1 MNKKIKISLLGV
13 LLTSSLAGVA
23 TTIASCS
30 ASAIPELTIEKSPTL
45 ITELDKV
52 LTESLAAMKDD
63 NLKKQE
69 FNRWINNN
77 ELPQS
82 AKDVIS
88 QNIVFK
94 NGSKAVPFNDVF
106 DKFVVSNLSGFPVIP
121 SIPIPAIDI
130 EIKIKEGPFVIAS
143 SSSSLLK
150 FTTGTIGYL
159 NPVQIIGI
167 SYDGTTNAK
176 IKEIINTEFNK
187 AMNAANSYQDKFAL
201 YTQWTQ
207 GENIPTGINKA
218 LYDKIQFSD
227 VNNNIVP
234 FNFVFDKF
242 TIEIMGDYPVG
253 PNVALPNMIVTPKLK
268 VGYLIDQEI
277 LDKNL
282 KFSDIPFTSNTG
294 KIQLGVGFKDS
305 TNPLLVNQLS
315 KDLSAVT
322 TYQERKIIFNNWNNE
337 IGDIMKPDSISLAAI
352 EAIFSNLALNTFGYN
367 SPLTLD
373 QFISKISIVPVNAG
387 AVYPNDLIA
396 NLPIMKLVLTWNKD
410 NFIILHDANNVEIN
424 LPPLT
429 ADSGV
434 GEFDFTISDTLETD
448 MTDLF
453 TDQLNNNYAP
463 NKAKY
468 ESWTSYNSLP
478 ATVRNALEAGI
489 SFNSDIIDIPNVNTF
504 ANIIDTEKTVITKGV
519 FPVGPTGEI
528 EPIQIKL
535 VLKPGRFVKIG
546 GSSLASELPPI
557 NVSYLPIAEA
567 KLYNFNGTAISEI
580 DNFIKIVQNSISVAT
595 TMDNKRTIYNS
606 YADFNNLPKDAK
618 DIIDMLKVRG
628 VATTDTADI
637 FLNSVI
643 DSKII
648 SIGEFPSVENQPIP
662 KITLVFR
669 FNKSSRFLY
678 HYADYYKRVPINIDF
693 KDILS

>member
-52 LTESLAAMKDD
+52 LTEFLAAMKDD
-63 NLKKQE
+63 NVKKQE

-167 SYDGTTNAK
+167 SYDKITYDE
-176 IKEIINTEFNK
+176 IKEKINTEFNI
-187 AMNAANSYQDKFAL
+187 AMDAATTYQDKFAL

-268 VGYLIDQEI
+268 VGYLIDQKI
-277 LDKNL
+277 LDKHL

-294 KIQLGVGFKDS
+294 KIQLGVGFDT
-305 TNPLLVNQLS
+305 TNPVLVDQLS

-322 TYQERKIIFNNWNNE
+322 TYVERKSIFDNWNNE
-337 IGDIMKPDSISLAAI
+337 LVDVEKPDSISPAVK

-373 QFISKISIVPVNAG
+373 QFISKISIVPVNVG
-387 AVYPNDLIA
+387 DVYPNDLIA
-396 NLPIMKLVLTWNKD
+396 NLPRMKLMLTWKKD
-410 NFIILHDANNVEIN
+410 NFIILNGANGVEIN

-429 ADSGV
+429 TNSGV
-434 GEFDFTISDTLETD
+434 GEFDFTISSRLERD
-448 MTDLF
+448 ISDLF
-453 TDQLNNNYAP
+453 TSELTGSYDE
-463 NKAKY
+463 NKTKY
-468 ESWTSYNSLP
+468 QSWNSYNSLP
-478 ATVRNALEAGI
+478 VSVKNALETGI
-489 SFNSDIIDIPNVNTF
+489 TFTSNIIDIPNVNTF

-519 FPVGPTGEI
+519 FPNSGPSQIQPI
-528 EPIQIKL
+528 EIKL
-535 VLKPGRFVKIG
+535 VLKPGRFVKID
-546 GSSLASELPPI
+546 GSSELPPI
-557 NVSYLPIAEA
+557 IISNLPNAEA
-567 KLYNFNGTAISEI
+567 LHYRFIESESSKIS
-580 DNFIKIVQNSISVAT
+580 NFIKKIEDTISSVNGFE
-595 TMDNKRTIYNS
+595 NKKNIYNS
-606 YADFNNLPKDAK
+606 YITFENLPVDAVNVLDTYRVQNSGYDNSIALK
-618 DIIDMLKVRG
+618 DIIDTRI
-628 VATTDTADI
+628 I
-637 FLNSVI
+637 F
-643 DSKII
+643 SK
-648 SIGEFPSVENQPIP
+648 GTFPSGPGETIPPIIVEL
-662 KITLVFR
+662 KLKKDAR
-669 FNKSSRFLY
+669 MEK
-678 HYADYYKRVPINIDF
+678 DGKYYKILPIAINFSGIT
-693 KDILS
+693 S

>member
-52 LTESLAAMKDD
+52 LTESLAAFDRD
-63 NLKKQE
+63 AEKKQE

-268 VGYLIDQEI
+268 VGYLIDQTI
-277 LDKNL
+277 LDEKL

-315 KDLSAVT
+315 IDLSAAT
-322 TYQERKIIFNNWNNE
+322 TYQERKSIFDNWNNE
-337 IGDIMKPDSISLAAI
+337 IGDIMKPNSISLVAK

-373 QFISKISIVPVNAG
+373 QFISKISIVPVNVG
-387 AVYPNDLIA
+387 DVYPNDLIA
-396 NLPIMKLVLTWNKD
+396 NLPQMKLVLTWKKD
-410 NFIILHDANNVEIN
+410 DFSIIDGANGVEIS
-424 LPPLT
+424 LPDLT

-434 GEFDFTISDTLETD
+434 GEFDFTISSRLERD
-448 MTDLF
+448 ISDLF
-453 TDQLNNNYAP
+453 TSELTGSYDE
-463 NKAKY
+463 NKTKY
-468 ESWTSYNSLP
+468 QSWNSYNSLP
-478 ATVRNALEAGI
+478 VSVKNALETGI
-489 SFNSDIIDIPNVNTF
+489 TFTSNIIDIPNVNTF

-519 FPVGPTGEI
+519 FPNNGTYQIQPI
-528 EPIQIKL
+528 EIKL
-535 VLKPGRFVKIG
+535 VLKPGRFVKID
-546 GSSLASELPPI
+546 GSSELPPI
-557 NVSYLPIAEA
+557 NISNLPNAEA
-567 KLYNFNGTAISEI
+567 YVYGYEANQAPIISE
-580 DNFIKIVQNSISVAT
+580 FITLIENSISSVAGFE
-595 TMDNKRTIYNS
+595 NKKNIYND
-606 YADFNNLPKDAK
+606 YKTFENLPLDAK
-618 DIIDMLKVRG
+618 TKLDEFRIKDVNNGHIL
-628 VATTDTADI
+628 
-637 FLNSVI
+637 FLNAVLE
-643 DSKII
+643 SKII
-648 SIGEFPSVENQPIP
+648 FSKGTFPSVEGEPIP
-662 KITLVFR
+662 PIIVELKL
-669 FNKSSRFLY
+669 NKASRLQK
-678 HYADYYKRVPINIDF
+678 DGKYYKILPIAINFTGIT
-693 KDILS
+693 S

>member
-30 ASAIPELTIEKSPTL
+30 ASAIPELTIEKNPNL

-52 LTESLAAMKDD
+52 LTEFLAAMKED

-130 EIKIKEGPFVIAS
+130 EIKIKEGPFVIGS

-167 SYDGTTNAK
+167 SYDGTTNAE
-176 IKEIINTEFNK
+176 IKEIINTEFNT

-207 GENIPTGINKA
+207 GSNNPEGINKA

-268 VGYLIDQEI
+268 VGYLIDQTI
-277 LDKNL
+277 LDDKL

-396 NLPIMKLVLTWNKD
+396 NLPIMKLVLTWKKD
-410 NFIILHDANNVEIN
+410 NFIILDGANNVEIN

-453 TDQLNNNYAP
+453 TDQLNNNYAS

-478 ATVRNALEAGI
+478 GTVKNALKAGI
-489 SFNSDIIDIPNVNTF
+489 SFNSNIDIPNVNTF

-535 VLKPGRFVKIG
+535 VLKPGCFVKIG
-546 GSSLASELPPI
+546 GSSLATELPVI
-557 NVSYLPIAEA
+557 NISNLPNAEA
-567 KLYNFNGTAISEI
+567 KPYNFNGHAITQI
-580 DNFIKIVQNSISVAT
+580 DNFIKIVQDSIRSLNT
-595 TMDNKRTIYNS
+595 LEDKKTIYNS
-606 YADFNNLPKDAK
+606 YANFDNLPKDAK
-618 DIIDMLKVRG
+618 DIINNLKVRG
-628 VATTDTADI
+628 VAALDRDI
-637 FLNSVI
+637 LLSRI
-643 DSKII
+643 LESKII
-648 SIGEFPSVENQPIP
+648 SIGTFPSAESQAIP
-662 KITLVFR
+662 KITLVLKL
-669 FNKSSRFLY
+669 NKASKFLY
-678 HYADYYKRVPINIDF
+678 NTADYYKRISINIDF

>member
-30 ASAIPELTIEKSPTL
+30 ASAIPELTIEKSPNL

-52 LTESLAAMKDD
+52 LTESLAAFDRD
-63 NLKKQE
+63 TEKKQE

-130 EIKIKEGPFVIAS
+130 EIKIKEGPFVIGS

-167 SYDGTTNAK
+167 SYDGTTNAE
-176 IKEIINTEFNK
+176 IKEIINTEFNT

-207 GENIPTGINKA
+207 GSNNPEGINKA

-268 VGYLIDQEI
+268 VGYLIDQTI
-277 LDKNL
+277 LDTKL

-294 KIQLGVGFKDS
+294 KVQLGVGFKDS

-396 NLPIMKLVLTWNKD
+396 NLPIMKLVLTWKKD
-410 NFIILHDANNVEIN
+410 NFIILDGANNVEIN

-453 TDQLNNNYAP
+453 TDQLNNNYAS

-478 ATVRNALEAGI
+478 GTVKNALKAGI
-489 SFNSDIIDIPNVNTF
+489 SFNSNIDIPNVNTF
-504 ANIIDTEKTVITKGV
+504 ENIIDTEKTVITKGV

-535 VLKPGRFVKIG
+535 VLKPGCFVKIG
-546 GSSLASELPPI
+546 GSSLATELPVI
-557 NVSYLPIAEA
+557 NISNLPNAEA
-567 KLYNFNGTAISEI
+567 KPYNFNGHAITQI
-580 DNFIKIVQNSISVAT
+580 DNFIKIVQDSIRSLNT
-595 TMDNKRTIYNS
+595 LEDKKTIYNS
-606 YADFNNLPKDAK
+606 YANFDNLPKDAK
-618 DIIDMLKVRG
+618 DIINNLKVRG
-628 VATTDTADI
+628 VAALDRDI
-637 FLNSVI
+637 LLSRI
-643 DSKII
+643 LESKII
-648 SIGEFPSVENQPIP
+648 SIGTFPSAESQAIP
-662 KITLVFR
+662 KITLVLKL
-669 FNKSSRFLY
+669 NKASKFLY
-678 HYADYYKRVPINIDF
+678 NTADYYKRISINIDF

>member
-294 KIQLGVGFKDS
+294 KIQLGVGFDT
-305 TNPLLVNQLS
+305 TNPVLVDQLS

-322 TYQERKIIFNNWNNE
+322 TYVERKSIFDNWNNE
-337 IGDIMKPDSISLAAI
+337 LVDVEKPDSISPAVK

-373 QFISKISIVPVNAG
+373 QFISKISIVPVNVG
-387 AVYPNDLIA
+387 DVYPNDLIA
-396 NLPIMKLVLTWNKD
+396 NLPQMKLVLTWKKD
-410 NFIILHDANNVEIN
+410 DFSIIDGANGVEIS
-424 LPPLT
+424 LPDLT

-434 GEFDFTISDTLETD
+434 GEFDFTISSRLERD
-448 MTDLF
+448 ISDLF
-453 TDQLNNNYAP
+453 TSELTGSYDE
-463 NKAKY
+463 NKTKY
-468 ESWTSYNSLP
+468 QSWNSYNSLP
-478 ATVRNALEAGI
+478 VSVKNALETGI
-489 SFNSDIIDIPNVNTF
+489 TFTSNIIDIPNVNTF

-519 FPVGPTGEI
+519 FPNNGTYQIQPI
-528 EPIQIKL
+528 EIKL
-535 VLKPGRFVKIG
+535 VLKPGRFVKID
-546 GSSLASELPPI
+546 GSSELPPI
-557 NVSYLPIAEA
+557 NISNLPNAEA
-567 KLYNFNGTAISEI
+567 YVYGYEANQAPIISE
-580 DNFIKIVQNSISVAT
+580 FITLIENSISSVAGFE
-595 TMDNKRTIYNS
+595 NKKNIYND
-606 YADFNNLPKDAK
+606 YKTFENLPLDAK
-618 DIIDMLKVRG
+618 TKLDEFRIKDVNNGHIL
-628 VATTDTADI
+628 
-637 FLNSVI
+637 FLNAVLE
-643 DSKII
+643 SKII
-648 SIGEFPSVENQPIP
+648 FSKGTFPSVEGEPIP
-662 KITLVFR
+662 PIIVELKL
-669 FNKSSRFLY
+669 NKASRLQK
-678 HYADYYKRVPINIDF
+678 DGKYYKILPIAINFTGIT
-693 KDILS
+693 S

>member
-30 ASAIPELTIEKSPTL
+30 ASAIPELTIEKNPNL

-52 LTESLAAMKDD
+52 LTKYLAAMKDD

-106 DKFVVSNLSGFPVIP
+106 DKFVVSNLSGFPASP
-121 SIPIPAIDI
+121 SRPIPAIDI
-130 EIKIKEGPFVIAS
+130 EIKIKESSFSIAS
-143 SSSSLLK
+143 GSTSLLK
-150 FTTGTIGYL
+150 FTTGTLGKL
-159 NPVQIIGI
+159 NAIEIIGI
-167 SYDGTTNAK
+167 IYNGTTYEAV
-176 IKEIINTEFNK
+176 KELMKTELNK
-187 AMNAANSYQDKFAL
+187 AMDAATTYQEKFAL

-207 GENIPTGINKA
+207 GKNIPEAFNAEI
-218 LYDKIQFSD
+218 YDKIQFRD
-227 VNNNIVP
+227 GNTLTVP
-234 FNFVFDKF
+234 FNYVFDKF
-242 TIEIMGDYPVG
+242 TIATIGEYPG
-253 PNVALPNMIVTPKLK
+253 PNALLPNMIVTPNIKPE
-268 VGYLIDQEI
+268 YYIDPVL

-315 KDLSAVT
+315 KDLSVAT
-322 TYQERKIIFNNWNNE
+322 TYQERKSIFNNWNNE
-337 IGDIMKPDSISLAAI
+337 LVNIEKPDSISLAAK
-352 EAIFSNLALNTFGYN
+352 EAIFSNLELTTFGYN

-396 NLPIMKLVLTWNKD
+396 NLPLMKLVLTWNKD
-410 NFIILHDANNVEIN
+410 NFIILDGANNVEIN

-519 FPVGPTGEI
+519 FPVGLTGEI

-567 KLYNFNGTAISEI
+567 KPYNFNGTAISEI

-669 FNKSSRFLY
+669 FNKSSRFLF

>member
-52 LTESLAAMKDD
+52 LTESLAAFDRD
-63 NLKKQE
+63 AEKKQE

-167 SYDGTTNAK
+167 SYDKITYAE
-176 IKEIINTEFNK
+176 IKEKINTEFNV
-187 AMNAANSYQDKFAL
+187 AMDAATSYQDKFAL

-277 LDKNL
+277 LDKQL

-315 KDLSAVT
+315 IDLSAAT
-322 TYQERKIIFNNWNNE
+322 TYQERKSIFDNWNNE
-337 IGDIMKPDSISLAAI
+337 IGDIMKPDSISLVAK

-396 NLPIMKLVLTWNKD
+396 NLPIMKLVLTWKKD
-410 NFIILHDANNVEIN
+410 NFIILDGANNVEIN

-453 TDQLNNNYAP
+453 TDQLNNNYAS

-478 ATVRNALEAGI
+478 GTVKNALKAGI
-489 SFNSDIIDIPNVNTF
+489 SFNSNIDIPNVNTF
-504 ANIIDTEKTVITKGV
+504 ENIIDTEKTVITKGV

-535 VLKPGRFVKIG
+535 VLKPGCFVKIG
-546 GSSLASELPPI
+546 GSSLATELPVI
-557 NVSYLPIAEA
+557 NISNLPNAEA
-567 KLYNFNGTAISEI
+567 KPYNFNGHAITQI
-580 DNFIKIVQNSISVAT
+580 DNFIKIVQDSIRSLNT
-595 TMDNKRTIYNS
+595 LEDKKTIYNS
-606 YADFNNLPKDAK
+606 YANFDNLPKDAK
-618 DIIDMLKVRG
+618 DIINNLKVRG
-628 VATTDTADI
+628 VAALDRDI
-637 FLNSVI
+637 LLSRI
-643 DSKII
+643 LESKII
-648 SIGEFPSVENQPIP
+648 SIGTFPSAESQAIP
-662 KITLVFR
+662 KITLVLKL
-669 FNKSSRFLY
+669 NKASKFLY
-678 HYADYYKRVPINIDF
+678 NTADYYKRISINIDF

>member
-30 ASAIPELTIEKSPTL
+30 ASAIPELTIEKSPNL

-52 LTESLAAMKDD
+52 LTESLAAFDRD
-63 NLKKQE
+63 AEKKQE

-167 SYDGTTNAK
+167 SYDGTTNAE
-176 IKEIINTEFNK
+176 IKEIINTEFNT

-207 GENIPTGINKA
+207 GSNNPEGINKA

-268 VGYLIDQEI
+268 VGYLIDQTI
-277 LDKNL
+277 LDTKL

-294 KIQLGVGFKDS
+294 KVQLGVGFKDS

-315 KDLSAVT
+315 IDLSAAT
-322 TYQERKIIFNNWNNE
+322 TYQERKSIFDNWNNE
-337 IGDIMKPDSISLAAI
+337 IGDIMKPNSISLVAK

-373 QFISKISIVPVNAG
+373 QFISKISIVPVNVG
-387 AVYPNDLIA
+387 DVYPNDLIA
-396 NLPIMKLVLTWNKD
+396 NLPRMKLMLTWKKD
-410 NFIILHDANNVEIN
+410 NFIILNGANGVEIN

-429 ADSGV
+429 TNSGV
-434 GEFDFTISDTLETD
+434 GEFDFTISSRLERD
-448 MTDLF
+448 ISDLF
-453 TDQLNNNYAP
+453 TSELTGSYDE
-463 NKAKY
+463 NKTKY
-468 ESWTSYNSLP
+468 QSWNSYNSLP
-478 ATVRNALEAGI
+478 VSVRNVLETGI
-489 SFNSDIIDIPNVNTF
+489 TFTSNIIDIPNVNTF

-519 FPVGPTGEI
+519 FPNSGPSQIQPI
-528 EPIQIKL
+528 EIKL
-535 VLKPGRFVKIG
+535 VLKPGRFVKID
-546 GSSLASELPPI
+546 GSSELPPI
-557 NVSYLPIAEA
+557 IISNLPNAEA
-567 KLYNFNGTAISEI
+567 LHYRFIESESSKIS
-580 DNFIKIVQNSISVAT
+580 NFIKKIEDTISSVNGFE
-595 TMDNKRTIYNS
+595 NKKNIYNS
-606 YADFNNLPKDAK
+606 YITFENLPVDAVNVLDTYRVQNSGYDNSIALK
-618 DIIDMLKVRG
+618 DIIDTRI
-628 VATTDTADI
+628 I
-637 FLNSVI
+637 F
-643 DSKII
+643 SK
-648 SIGEFPSVENQPIP
+648 GTFPSGPGQPIP
-662 KITLVFR
+662 PIIVELKL
-669 FNKSSRFLY
+669 NKAARLQK
-678 HYADYYKRVPINIDF
+678 DGKYYKILPIAINFSGIT
-693 KDILS
+693 S

>member
-30 ASAIPELTIEKSPTL
+30 ASAIPELTIEKNPNL

-52 LTESLAAMKDD
+52 LTKYLAAMKED

-130 EIKIKEGPFVIAS
+130 EIKIKEGPFSIS
-143 SSSSLLK
+143 SGSSSLLK

-167 SYDGTTNAK
+167 SYDGTTNAE
-176 IKEIINTEFNK
+176 IKEIINTEFNT

-207 GENIPTGINKA
+207 GSNNPEGINKA

-268 VGYLIDQEI
+268 VGYLIDQTI
-277 LDKNL
+277 LDTKL

-294 KIQLGVGFKDS
+294 KVQLGVGFKDS

-396 NLPIMKLVLTWNKD
+396 NLPIMKLVLTWKKD
-410 NFIILHDANNVEIN
+410 NFIILDGANNVEIN

-453 TDQLNNNYAP
+453 TDQLNNNYAS

-478 ATVRNALEAGI
+478 GTVKNALEAGI
-489 SFNSDIIDIPNVNTF
+489 SFNSNIDIPNVNTF

-535 VLKPGRFVKIG
+535 VLKPGCFVKIG
-546 GSSLASELPPI
+546 GSSLATELPVI
-557 NVSYLPIAEA
+557 NISNLPNAEA
-567 KLYNFNGTAISEI
+567 KPYNFNGHAITQI
-580 DNFIKIVQNSISVAT
+580 DNFIKIVQDSIRSLNT
-595 TMDNKRTIYNS
+595 LEDKKTIYNS
-606 YADFNNLPKDAK
+606 YANFDNLPKDAK
-618 DIIDMLKVRG
+618 DIINNLKVRG
-628 VATTDTADI
+628 VAALDRDI
-637 FLNSVI
+637 LLSRI
-643 DSKII
+643 LESKII
-648 SIGEFPSVENQPIP
+648 SIGTFPSAESQAIP
-662 KITLVFR
+662 KITLVLKL
-669 FNKSSRFLY
+669 NKASKFLY
-678 HYADYYKRVPINIDF
+678 NTADYYKRISINIDF

>member
-52 LTESLAAMKDD
+52 LTESLAAFDRD
-63 NLKKQE
+63 AEKKQE

-167 SYDGTTNAK
+167 SYDKITNAE

-268 VGYLIDQEI
+268 VGYLIDQTI
-277 LDKNL
+277 LDDKL

-294 KIQLGVGFKDS
+294 KIQLGVGFDT
-305 TNPLLVNQLS
+305 TNPVLVDQLS

-322 TYQERKIIFNNWNNE
+322 TYVERKSIFDNWNNE
-337 IGDIMKPDSISLAAI
+337 LVDVEKPDSISPAVK

-373 QFISKISIVPVNAG
+373 QFISKISIVPVNVG
-387 AVYPNDLIA
+387 DVYPNDLIA
-396 NLPIMKLVLTWNKD
+396 NLPQMKLVLTWKKD
-410 NFIILHDANNVEIN
+410 DFSIIDGANGVEIS
-424 LPPLT
+424 LPDLT

-434 GEFDFTISDTLETD
+434 GEFDFTISSRLERD
-448 MTDLF
+448 ISDLF
-453 TDQLNNNYAP
+453 TSELTGSYDE
-463 NKAKY
+463 NKTKY
-468 ESWTSYNSLP
+468 QSWNSYNSLP
-478 ATVRNALEAGI
+478 VSVKNALETGI
-489 SFNSDIIDIPNVNTF
+489 TFTSNIIDIPNVNTF

-519 FPVGPTGEI
+519 FPNNGTYQIQPI
-528 EPIQIKL
+528 EIKL
-535 VLKPGRFVKIG
+535 VLKPGRFVKID
-546 GSSLASELPPI
+546 GSSELPPI
-557 NVSYLPIAEA
+557 NISNLPNAEA
-567 KLYNFNGTAISEI
+567 YVYGYEANQAPIISE
-580 DNFIKIVQNSISVAT
+580 FITLIENSISSVAGFE
-595 TMDNKRTIYNS
+595 NKKNIYND
-606 YADFNNLPKDAK
+606 YKTFENLPLDAK
-618 DIIDMLKVRG
+618 TKLDEFRIKDVNNGHIL
-628 VATTDTADI
+628 
-637 FLNSVI
+637 FLNAVLE
-643 DSKII
+643 SKII
-648 SIGEFPSVENQPIP
+648 FSKGTFPSVEGEPIP
-662 KITLVFR
+662 PIIVELKL
-669 FNKSSRFLY
+669 NKASRLQK
-678 HYADYYKRVPINIDF
+678 DGKYYKILPIAINFTGIT
-693 KDILS
+693 S

>member
-294 KIQLGVGFKDS
+294 KIQLGVGFDT
-305 TNPLLVNQLS
+305 TNPVLVDQLS

-322 TYQERKIIFNNWNNE
+322 TYVERKSIFDNWNNE
-337 IGDIMKPDSISLAAI
+337 LVDVEKPDSISPAVK

-373 QFISKISIVPVNAG
+373 QFISKISIVPVNVG
-387 AVYPNDLIA
+387 DVYPNDLIA
-396 NLPIMKLVLTWNKD
+396 NLPQMKLVLTWKKD
-410 NFIILHDANNVEIN
+410 DFSIIDGANGVEIS
-424 LPPLT
+424 LPDLT

-434 GEFDFTISDTLETD
+434 GEFDFTISSRLERD
-448 MTDLF
+448 ISDLF
-453 TDQLNNNYAP
+453 TSELTGSYDE
-463 NKAKY
+463 NKTKY
-468 ESWTSYNSLP
+468 QSWNSYNSLP
-478 ATVRNALEAGI
+478 VSVKNALETGI
-489 SFNSDIIDIPNVNTF
+489 TFTSNIIDIPNVNTF

-519 FPVGPTGEI
+519 FPGVNTGEI

-535 VLKPGRFVKIG
+535 VLKPGRFVKID
-546 GSSLASELPPI
+546 GSLVSEFPPI
-557 NVSYLPIAEA
+557 NISNLPNAEA
-567 KLYNFNGTAISEI
+567 TAYITDEKEFPKI
-580 DNFIKIVQNSISVAT
+580 REFIRIIEDSMKSKTFEEKKN
-595 TMDNKRTIYNS
+595 IYNS
-606 YADFNNLPKDAK
+606 YTTFENLPQDAITK
-618 DIIDMLKVRG
+618 IDSILVQNFDSNEELLLK
-628 VATTDTADI
+628 TI
-637 FLNSVI
+637 LE
-643 DSKII
+643 SKII
-648 SIGEFPSVENQPIP
+648 SKGTFPSAEGQPIP
-662 KITLVFR
+662 SIIVELKLD
-669 FNKSSRFLY
+669 KASKMSQ
-678 HYADYYKRVPINIDF
+678 DGKYYKILPIEIKFDG
-693 KDILS
+693 ITS

>member
-52 LTESLAAMKDD
+52 LTEFLAAMKDD

-106 DKFVVSNLSGFPVIP
+106 DKFVVSNLSGFPQNP
-121 SIPIPAIDI
+121 ATPIPAIDI
-130 EIKIKEGPFVIAS
+130 EIKIKESPFSIAS
-143 SSSSLLK
+143 GSTSLLK
-150 FTTGTIGYL
+150 FTTGTLGKL
-159 NPVQIIGI
+159 NAIEITGII
-167 SYDGTTNAK
+167 YNGTTYEAV
-176 IKEIINTEFNK
+176 KELMKTELNK
-187 AMNAANSYQDKFAL
+187 AMDAATTYQEKFAL

-207 GENIPTGINKA
+207 GKNIPEAFNAEI
-218 LYDKIQFSD
+218 YDKIQFRD
-227 VNNNIVP
+227 GNTLTVP
-234 FNFVFDKF
+234 FNYVFDKF
-242 TIEIMGDYPVG
+242 TIATIGEYPVG
-253 PNVALPNMIVTPKLK
+253 ANAPLPNMIVTPKIK
-268 VGYLIDQEI
+268 PQYYIDPVL

-282 KFSDIPFTSNTG
+282 KFSDIPFTSKTG
-294 KIQLGVGFKDS
+294 KIQLGVAFKDS

-315 KDLSAVT
+315 KDLSVAT
-322 TYQERKIIFNNWNNE
+322 TYQERKSIFNNWNNE
-337 IGDIMKPDSISLAAI
+337 LVNIEKPDSISLAAK
-352 EAIFSNLALNTFGYN
+352 EAIFSNLELTTFGYN

-410 NFIILHDANNVEIN
+410 NFIILDGANNVEIN

-478 ATVRNALEAGI
+478 GTVKNALKAGI
-489 SFNSDIIDIPNVNTF
+489 SFNSNIDIPNVNTF

-519 FPVGPTGEI
+519 FPGVNTGEI

-546 GSSLASELPPI
+546 GSLVSEFPVINISNLPNAKATAYITDEKEFPKIREFIRIIEDSMKSKTFEEKKNIYNRYTTFENLPP
-557 NVSYLPIAEA
+557 
-567 KLYNFNGTAISEI
+567 GAITEI
-580 DNFIKIVQNSISVAT
+580 DSILVRNIDS
-595 TMDNKRTIYNS
+595 KEELLLKTI
-606 YADFNNLPKDAK
+606 LE
-618 DIIDMLKVRG
+618 
-628 VATTDTADI
+628 
-637 FLNSVI
+637 
-643 DSKII
+643 SKII
-648 SIGEFPSVENQPIP
+648 SKGTFPSAEGQPIP
-662 KITLVFR
+662 SIIVELKLD
-669 FNKSSRFLY
+669 KASKMSQ
-678 HYADYYKRVPINIDF
+678 DGKYYKILPIEIKFDG
-693 KDILS
+693 ITS

>member
-52 LTESLAAMKDD
+52 LTEFLAAMKED

-130 EIKIKEGPFVIAS
+130 EIKIKEGPFSIS
-143 SSSSLLK
+143 SGSTSLLK

-167 SYDGTTNAK
+167 SYDGTTNAE
-176 IKEIINTEFNK
+176 IKEIINTEFNT

-207 GENIPTGINKA
+207 GSNNPEGINKA

-268 VGYLIDQEI
+268 VGYLIDQTI
-277 LDKNL
+277 LDTKL

-294 KIQLGVGFKDS
+294 KVQLGVGFKDS

-396 NLPIMKLVLTWNKD
+396 NLPIMKLVLTWKKD
-410 NFIILHDANNVEIN
+410 NFIILDGANNVEIN

-453 TDQLNNNYAP
+453 TDQLNNNYAS

-478 ATVRNALEAGI
+478 GTVKNALKAGI
-489 SFNSDIIDIPNVNTF
+489 SFNSNIDIPNVNTF
-504 ANIIDTEKTVITKGV
+504 ENIIDTEKTVITKGV

-535 VLKPGRFVKIG
+535 VLKPGCFVKIG
-546 GSSLASELPPI
+546 GSSLATELPVI
-557 NVSYLPIAEA
+557 NISNLPNAEA
-567 KLYNFNGTAISEI
+567 KPYNFNGHAITQI
-580 DNFIKIVQNSISVAT
+580 DNFIKIVQDSIRSLNT
-595 TMDNKRTIYNS
+595 LEDKKTIYNS
-606 YADFNNLPKDAK
+606 YANFDNLPKDAK
-618 DIIDMLKVRG
+618 DIINNLKVRG
-628 VATTDTADI
+628 VAALDRDI
-637 FLNSVI
+637 LLSRI
-643 DSKII
+643 LESKII
-648 SIGEFPSVENQPIP
+648 SIGTFPSAESQAIP
-662 KITLVFR
+662 KITLVLKL
-669 FNKSSRFLY
+669 NKASKFLY
-678 HYADYYKRVPINIDF
+678 NTADYYKRISINIDF